1 MRRRTLSFAAA
12 LAFFAGSTPAL
23 AQTWAVDD
31 PVLKQMW
38 QHGMVDSRAMSIA
51 QALMDSIGPR
61 LTGTPEFKNGVD
73 WAVSLLQSWGVEA
86 RAEQYGTWNGW
97 RRGITHIDLLQPR
110 LRTLEGMM
118 LAWSPG
124 TPRGRPVEAA
134 VVAVPEFASEAA
146 FEAWLPTARG
156 KFVAASFPQPTC
168 RPLSH
173 YEQFG
178 QTYAG
183 SGGFGGRPGSQQQAE
198 QGPRNAAE
206 QLVQERRE
214 AQQQFGANKPN
225 ANQLRLRLEQAGAV
239 GILESTWSNDL
250 GVNKIFGTNTTRVPT
265 VDLSCED
272 YGLVYRLAANGQGP
286 VIRLTAESQH
296 LGEVPAYNVI
306 GMIRGTE
313 KPDEYV
319 ILSAHFDSWDGGS
332 GATDNGTGT
341 TVMLEAMR
349 ILRQTYPQPKRTIL
363 VGLWGAEEHG
373 LHGSRRFVA
382 MHPDIVDNIQALF
395 NQDNGTGRVSTISF
409 QGFTGVAPAFG
420 DWLTRIPQQI
430 TGHISLQ
437 NPGFPGSGGTDH
449 AAFVCAGAP
458 AFNLS
463 SNSWNYSTV
472 TWHTNRDTFD
482 KIVEEEIRN
491 NATLTAMLA
500 YLASQH
506 PEKLSRERRD
516 MGTLTWPQC
525 QPGATRSPRAAA
537 EQ

>member
-1 MRRRTLSFAAA
+1 MRRRILSFAAA
-12 LAFFAGSTPAL
+12 ATLCVSASPAL

-31 PVLKQMW
+31 PVLKQIW
-38 QHGMVDSRAMSIA
+38 QHGMVDSHAMRIA
-51 QALMDSIGPR
+51 QTLMDSIGPR
-61 LTGTPEFKNGVD
+61 LTGTPQFKAGVD
-73 WAVSLLQSWGVEA
+73 WAVSQLQSWGIEA

-110 LRTLEGMM
+110 LRTLEGTM

-124 TPRGRPVEAA
+124 TNGRPVEAP
-134 VVAVPEFASEAA
+134 VVAIPEFGSAA
-146 FEAWLPTARG
+146 EFDAWLPSVRG
-156 KFVAASFPQPTC
+156 RFVAMSFPQPTC

-183 SGGFGGRPGSQQQAE
+183 GGQ

-206 QLVQERRE
+206 RLVQERRE
-214 AQQQFGANKPN
+214 AQQRFSANKPN
-225 ANQLRLRLEQAGAV
+225 ANQLRQRLEQAGAV

-250 GVNKIFGTNTTRVPT
+250 GVNKIFGTNTTRTPT
-265 VDLSCED
+265 VGLSCED
-272 YGLVYRLAANGQGP
+272 YGLVYRLAANNQGP
-286 VIRLTAESQH
+286 VIRLTAESQD
-296 LGEVPAYNVI
+296 LGTVPAYNVI
-306 GMIRGTE
+306 GTIRGRE
-313 KPDEYV
+313 LPNEYV
-319 ILSAHFDSWDGGS
+319 MLSAHFDSWDGGS
-332 GATDNGTGT
+332 GATDNGTGS

-349 ILRQTYPQPKRTIL
+349 ILRQVYPQPKRTIL
-363 VGLWGAEEHG
+363 LGLWGAEEHG

-395 NQDNGTGRVSTISF
+395 NQDNGTGRVVNISF

-420 DWLTRIPQQI
+420 DWMTRIPQQI
-430 TGHISLQ
+430 TGHINLI

-463 SNSWNYSTV
+463 SNSWNYSNV

-482 KIVEEEIRN
+482 KIVPEEILN
-491 NATLTAMLA
+491 NATLTAMLV
-500 YLASQH
+500 YLASEH
-506 PEKLSRERRD
+506 PERLPRDRRD
-516 MGTLTWPQC
+516 MGSLSWPQC
-525 QPGATRSPRAAA
+525 QPGATQPPAGRR
-537 EQ
+537 